1 MTSRGSIR
9 RPDAWST
16 RSPSERARSPSRSAR
31 APSGSWAMRARAVA
45 ALVAVVGSAAGCG
58 GSAAPAFRIG
68 MLSDCYGSFAGVHQL
83 NLADAELPLIER
95 GAELARGSP
104 SAGLHDVV
112 VAGRRVQLMVGCVSG
127 TEDVIPEARRL
138 VEEDGAQAI

>member
-9 RPDAWST
+9 RPDGSST
-16 RSPSERARSPSRSAR
+16 PSTSARARSPSRSAT
-31 APSGSWAMRARAVA
+31 APSGSWAMPARAVA
-45 ALVAVVGSAAGCG
+45 ALVAAAGFVAGCS
-58 GSAAPAFRIG
+58 GSPAPAFRVG
-68 MLSDCYGSFAGVHQL
+68 MLSDCYGPFAGLHQL

-95 GAELARGSP
+95 GARLAGRSP